1 MGGRVLSGAIILG
14 LYLFLLAP
22 ILIVF
27 IVSFSI
33 DPFLIFPPSAWGFK
47 WYGEILRNPEF
58 TRAFR
63 LSFSIA
69 LVVTTIGLMV
79 GTLAAFVLGRFQ
91 FRGRDG
97 ILGFFTAPLL
107 IPSIVLG
114 LSLLLVFLPLGLVS
128 TFRGLVLGHLLV
140 VLPYVIRIL
149 VVAFQTMS
157 KQYEEAAL
165 SLGAP
170 PWVVFWRV
178 TLPLIT
184 PSLVASAALAFIL
197 SFDEVVIS
205 LFLVGSRVKTLPV
218 AIYEY
223 VEFRTDPQIAA
234 LSVLL
239 ILLSILIVLII
250 ERTVGLFRAIR

>member
-1 MGGRVLSGAIILG
+1 MSNLLSKTLIVG

-22 ILIVF
+22 ILIIFV
-27 IVSFSI
+27 VSFGA
-33 DPFLIFPPSAWGFK
+33 DPFLAFPPSHWGLN
-47 WYGEILRNPEF
+47 WYIEVLRNPEF

-63 LSFSIA
+63 LSFAIA
-69 LVVTTIGLMV
+69 LVVTAIALVV
-79 GTLAAFVLGRFQ
+79 GMLAALALGRFH
-91 FRGRDG
+91 FRGKEV
-97 ILGFFTAPLL
+97 LLSFFTAPLL

-114 LSLLLVFLPLGLVS
+114 LSLLLVFLPLGLAS

-149 VVAFQTMS
+149 TVAFQTMS
-157 KQYEEAAL
+157 RQYEEAAL
-165 SLGAP
+165 SLGAT
-170 PWVVFWRV
+170 PWVAFWRI
-178 TLPLIT
+178 TLPLIL

-205 LFLVGSRVKTLPV
+205 LFLVGPRVKTLPV

-239 ILLSILIVLII
+239 ILLSMLVVLII
-250 ERTVGLFRAIR
+250 ERTVGLFRAVR